1 MTLKNLFC
9 ALTVGCALMM
19 SANSA
24 SAHLFGHGGSCG
36 SWGGGWGSHGS
47 YGGSWGGS
55 YGSSGGSWGGSYG
68 SCGSW
73 GGSYGS
79 YGGGSC
85 GGYSCNS
92 CSSCDSGCSSCDG
105 GYAGTRVIYGGV
117 VSSSPS
123 ATVVASAPAV
133 KTSLT
138 LHVPADAKISLAGVD
153 TKQSGE
159 TRQFATTRL
168 AAGQTW
174 DGYKVVVEM
183 NKNGQTLHEERTIKL
198 IGGESQDLSINFDST
213 AVAKN

>member
-1 MTLKNLFC
+1 MKNLFA
-9 ALTVGCALMM
+9 ALVVGCALML

-36 SWGGGWGSHGS
+36 SSGGSWGSHGS
-47 YGGSWGGS
+47 HGSWG
-55 YGSSGGSWGGSYG
+55 GSSGGSWGGSYG
-68 SCGSW
+68 S
-73 GGSYGS
+73 GGSYGG
-79 YGGGSC
+79 YGSGGSC
-85 GGYSCNS
+85 GSCGSCGSSGGSYSYSGGY
-92 CSSCDSGCSSCDG
+92 DG
-105 GYAGTRVIYGGV
+105 GYASTRVIYDGV
-117 VSSSPS
+117 VSASQSP
-123 ATVVASAPAV
+123 TVASAPAV

-138 LHVPADAKISLAGVD
+138 IHVPADAKISLAGVD

-168 AAGQTW
+168 APGQTW

-198 IGGESQDLSINFDST
+198 IGGEAQELSVNFDST

>member
-1 MTLKNLFC
+1 MTLKKNLFA
-9 ALTVGCALMM
+9 ALVVGCALAL
-19 SANSA
+19 SANPA
-24 SAHLFGHGGSCG
+24 SAHLFGRGSCG
-36 SWGGGWGSHGS
+36 SH
-47 YGGSWGGS
+47 GGSWGGS
-55 YGSSGGSWGGSYG
+55 YGSGGSWGGSYG
-68 SCGSW
+68 SCGSYGGGYGSCGSW
-73 GGSYGS
+73 GGGSCGS

-85 GGYSCNS
+85 GSCGGSYSYSGGY
-92 CSSCDSGCSSCDG
+92 DG
-105 GYAGTRVIYGGV
+105 GYASTRVIYEGV
-117 VSSSPS
+117 ASSRVSS
-123 ATVVASAPAV
+123 TTVASAPAV

-198 IGGESQDLSINFDST
+198 VGGEAQDLSINFDST

>member
-1 MTLKNLFC
+1 MTLKKNLFA
-9 ALTVGCALMM
+9 ALVVGCALAL

-24 SAHLFGHGGSCG
+24 SARLFGHGGSCG
-36 SWGGGWGSHGS
+36 SYGGGSWGGS

-55 YGSSGGSWGGSYG
+55 YGGGWGSYGGGYSVGYGSWGG
-68 SCGSW
+68 
-73 GGSYGS
+73 GS

-85 GGYSCNS
+85 GSCGGSYSYGGGYY
-92 CSSCDSGCSSCDG
+92 DG
-105 GYAGTRVIYGGV
+105 GYASTRVRYEGV
-117 VSSSPS
+117 VSSRASS
-123 ATVVASAPAV
+123 TTVASAPAV

-138 LHVPADAKISLAGVD
+138 IHVPADAKITLAGVD
-153 TKQSGE
+153 TKQTGE
-159 TRQFATTRL
+159 LRQFATTRL

-198 IGGESQDLSINFDST
+198 IGGEAQELSINFDST